1 MANDDFTSE
10 LNKLKADLSDLRKD
24 VASLVKV
31 LKDAGVDQGRQ
42 AYDRA
47 YERAR
52 QTGESVR
59 ERAEDAYD
67 IFGKEVESR
76 PFTSVLTA
84 FGVGFV
90 AGMLLDRR
98 HH

>member
-1 MANDDFTSE
+1 MASEDITGE
-10 LNKLKADLSDLRKD
+10 LNKLKKDISDLRAD
-24 VASLVKV
+24 MASLVKT
-31 LKDAGVDQGRQ
+31 LKDAGLDQGRE
-42 AYDRA
+42 AFDRA

-52 QTGESVR
+52 QAGESVR
-59 ERAEDAYD
+59 ERAEDAYGV
-67 IFGKEVESR
+67 FGKEVESR
-76 PFTSVLTA
+76 PLTSVLTA